1 MALLTVDSIVK
12 AFGPQVVLDGVTFHV
27 DRGDRVALVGR
38 NGSGKTTLLEIIA
51 GCLEPDAGH
60 VSIVAGA
67 RAGYH
72 KQEARVDSSRSM
84 LAEVL
89 WSRPE
94 VMECELRL
102 REVEEELADA
112 KGDEAER
119 LGGAYGDLLA
129 EYDRLGGYQHDAAA
143 KAALGG
149 LGFRPEELD
158 KPVSILSGGEASRVA
173 LARLLVQEPDVLLLD
188 EPTNHLDIDALE
200 WLEEFI
206 LSFGGAVLIVSHD
219 RYFLDRIATELIE
232 LVDGAVANYPGNYS
246 YYVQRKAEL
255 RRQKAEEFERQRA
268 EIRRLEAFVAKWKA
282 GTRVG
287 QAKDRETKLT
297 HLNRIA
303 APGGEGK
310 KMKARIQA
318 KGRTGEETISAQFI
332 TKSYG
337 ERTLFRDFTLSV
349 HRGER
354 IGIVGPNGSGK
365 TTLIDILRGVLRPDS
380 GTVTLGLRASTG
392 YLPQEI
398 EPEDSDREIVLELL
412 DVADLTLEEARTVL
426 GRFQFT
432 GEDAF
437 KKVGVL
443 SGGELRRLW
452 LAKLVATQ
460 PNLLILDEPTNH
472 LDLAAREGLDES
484 LKSYQGTIVF
494 VSHDRYLLD
503 AVATRIVEVEGGV
516 AKAYDVGYSGYRAE
530 KLAQR
535 PPPPSPKGRA
545 RRTPMP
551 QARLRPK
558 AGASKELKAPT
569 PEQIEAEIARVESRL
584 AELTQMLADPETYG
598 SDGARARDLVTEYDS
613 LTTHLPKL
621 YAQWEELTSSGEDSH
636 R

>member
-12 AFGPQVVLDGVTFHV
+12 GFGPHVVLDGVTFHV

-51 GCLEPDAGH
+51 GSLDPDAGH
-60 VSIVAGA
+60 VSVTSGA
-67 RAGYH
+67 RVGYH
-72 KQEARVDSSRSM
+72 RQEARVDSSRSM

-102 REVEEELADA
+102 REVEAQLEDA
-112 KGDEAER
+112 QGDQAER
-119 LGGAYGDLLA
+119 LGGEYGDLLA

-149 LGFRPEELD
+149 LGFNPHEFA

-173 LARLLVQEPDVLLLD
+173 LARLLVQEPDILLLD

-206 LSFGGAVLIVSHD
+206 LCFGGAVLIVSHD
-219 RYFLDRIATELIE
+219 RYFLDRVATELVE
-232 LVDGAVANYPGNYS
+232 LEGGTVSVYAGNYTE
-246 YYVQRKAEL
+246 YVRRKAEL
-255 RRQKAEEFERQRA
+255 RRQQAEQSERQRA

-287 QAKDRETKLT
+287 QAKDREKKLA
-297 HLNRIA
+297 HMSRIET
-303 APGGEGK
+303 PRGEGK
-310 KMKARIQA
+310 KMKARIA
-318 KGRTGEETISAQFI
+318 SKGRTAEETISAQFI
-332 TKSYG
+332 SKSYG
-337 ERTLFRDFTLSV
+337 DRTLFHDFTLSV

-354 IGIVGPNGSGK
+354 IGIIGPNGSGK
-365 TTLIDILRGVLRPDS
+365 TTLIDILRGVTAADA
-380 GTVTLGLRASTG
+380 GTVTRGLRANIG

-398 EPEDSDREIVLELL
+398 EPQDSNREIVLELL
-412 DVADLTLEEARTVL
+412 DVADLTLEEARSIL

-460 PNLLILDEPTNH
+460 PNVLILDEPTNH
-472 LDLAAREGLDES
+472 LDLPAREGLDES
-484 LKSYQGTIVF
+484 LKEYAGTIVF

-503 AVATRIVEVEGGV
+503 AVATRIVEIEDGT
-516 AKAYDVGYSGYRAE
+516 AKAYEVGYSEYRRE
-530 KLAQR
+530 KLASR
-535 PPPPSPKGRA
+535 TPPPSP
-545 RRTPMP
+545 TPPPKKTRMP
-551 QARLRPK
+551 KARLRKKEKKPK
-558 AGASKELKAPT
+558 PPS
-569 PEQIEAEIARVESRL
+569 PEDIEQEIARIESRL
-584 AELTQMLADPETYG
+584 AELTQMLADPDTYG
-598 SDGARARDLVTEYDS
+598 SDGDRARDLVTECDS
-613 LTTHLPKL
+613 LTTRLSHL
-621 YAQWEELTSSGEDSH
+621 YAQWESTVG
-636 R
+636 